1 MIASDSFAYEG
12 FLDRAYMFGD
22 EKELAA
28 KVIWVKSWSE
38 KQYRDLVA
46 NNYKR
51 LFESESEYYGRKLN
65 GYWLETNLQLVGDTF
80 LEFRECV
87 KKDENGIVEPK
98 LKQPEVK

>member
-1 MIASDSFAYEG
+1 MIASDSFAYDG

-51 LFESESEYYGRKLN
+51 LFESECEKWVDSGKVVYCPFVVTGL
-65 GYWLETNLQLVGDTF
+65 LPL
-80 LEFRECV
+80 
-87 KKDENGIVEPK
+87 
-98 LKQPEVK
+98 